1 LVENQ
6 RRMAAWAA
14 AGVGVAAILSLAGQL
29 RAQTPQP
36 EYPQGVP
43 ISRNAT
49 AQEKAW
55 AAENPANMSAFDSA
69 TVPTGPLSCPGEYAP
84 SDGIVFAW
92 EGGSS
97 LNAIQAQM
105 IRHITTTGN
114 AIAYIFC
121 DSAGIATTARTTCVN
136 AGADTNKIVTIVRT
150 SDTIWLRD
158 YGPRYTYE
166 GDVRVI
172 VDHTYNVL
180 SRSNDNTIPVGFASF
195 KKHKRY
201 DFPMIHGGGN
211 YHLNST
217 GQGQYTRLIANENT
231 QYSESQIN
239 ALWQQ
244 YWGPTNTYHNPYRS
258 SVDGTQHIDMWMQ
271 IVGDNKVI
279 ISDWPN
285 SSGSIED
292 VISDNA
298 ASLLTSQGWTVAR
311 TPSFSV
317 GGTHYTYTNMVLCN
331 NLALVPQYTNASV
344 TMPNP
349 AGGANLTIAQI
360 NANALQTY
368 RDLLGP
374 SYTVVG
380 VASENIVGLSGVIH
394 CIVMQVPVNKNGQ
407 NPGVYLRSPN
417 GGATYNPGQ
426 AVNVDWISDDDIG
439 VTSVDVQLSNNNGT
453 SWITLASNVADT
465 GSFVWTVPAN
475 GTTQGKF
482 RVVARDVDGRT
493 GSDSSD
499 TTFTINAPYSPLA
512 IASVSASDPG
522 TSGTNNGNGVIEPG
536 EGRIVLSVAL
546 RNDSD
551 QPVNA
556 ISASL
561 QLDSTTV
568 QPLLLEGSYPNLDP
582 AQTAPGTSSFVFG
595 VRPSH
600 PCGTAINCTLL
611 LTFDGGTASLPFT
624 IATGS
629 PGGPGVTQQFS
640 YTGAAVAIPD
650 NSVVG
655 ASASIIVSGLAGPVA
670 DVDFRF
676 DGTTSS
682 TSATSTTV
690 GLNHNYV
697 GDLTG
702 TLTGPTG
709 VGVVLFANMGGG
721 ANSGH
726 NFFNTRF
733 DDESAGANSIQNAA
747 TGAQPFTG
755 SWRPLNPLA
764 AFDNLSANGTW
775 TIKVQDLASVD
786 IGSLRRFSLFITP
799 RLGPVC
805 AAALSRPP
813 TDIASD
819 DGQPLPND
827 GTNNGVTEGDYNCF
841 FSSFFGDT
849 ALARLPADI
858 ADDAGAPLPSE
869 GVNNGVTEG
878 DYNSFFSNFFQ

>member
-1 LVENQ
+1 VTDLQ
-6 RRMAAWAA
+6 RRAAANVA
-14 AGVGVAAILSLAGQL
+14 AGVCVASILACAGQL
-29 RAQTPQP
+29 HAQTPQP

-55 AAENPANMSAFDSA
+55 AAENPISLPAFDSA

-84 SDGIVFAW
+84 SEGIVFAW
-92 EGGSS
+92 EGGAS

-114 AIAYIFC
+114 AIAYIVC
-121 DSAGIATTARTTCVN
+121 DSASIATAARNTCVN
-136 AGADTNKIVTIVRT
+136 AGADTNKIVTIIRT
-150 SDTIWLRD
+150 TDTIWLRD

-172 VDHTYNVL
+172 VDHTYNIL
-180 SRSNDNTIPVGFASF
+180 SRANDNSVPVGFAAF

-201 DFPMIHGGGN
+201 DFPLIHGGGN

-217 GQGQYTRLIANENT
+217 GQGHYTRLIANENT

-244 YWGPTNTYHNPYRS
+244 YWGVNNTYHNPYRT

-285 SSGSIED
+285 ASGSVED

-298 ASLLTSQGWTVAR
+298 AALLTSQGWTVAR

-331 NLALVPQYTNASV
+331 NIALVPQYTNSSV

-349 AGGANLTIAQI
+349 AGGGNLTIAQI
-360 NANALQTY
+360 NANVLQTY

-374 SYTVVG
+374 SYTVIG
-380 VASENIVGLSGVIH
+380 VACENIVGLSGVIH

-417 GGATYNPGQ
+417 GGATYSPGQ
-426 AVNVDWISDDDIG
+426 VVNVDWISDDDIG
-439 VTSVDVQLSNNNGT
+439 VTGVDVELSNNNGN

-493 GSDSSD
+493 GSDTSN
-499 TTFTINAPYSPLA
+499 TTFTIDAPFSALA
-512 IASVSASDPG
+512 IAGVSVSDPG
-522 TSGTNNGNGVIEPG
+522 SIGTNNGNGKVEPG
-536 EGRIVLSVAL
+536 ESRVFVNVTL

-561 QLDSTTV
+561 QLDSPGAQSV
-568 QPLLLEGSYPNLDP
+568 LLETAYADLAP
-582 AQTAPGTSSFVFG
+582 AASASGETSFVLS

-600 PCGTAINCTLL
+600 PCGDAINCTLL
-611 LTFDGGTASLPFT
+611 LTFDGGTASLP
-624 IATGS
+624 ISIPTGS
-629 PGGPGVTQQFS
+629 PGGPGVAQQFS
-640 YTGAAVAIPD
+640 YTGPALSIPD

-655 ASASIIVSGLAGPVA
+655 ASASITVNGVTGPIA
-670 DVDFRF
+670 DLDFRF
-676 DGTTSS
+676 DGTATS
-682 TSATSTTV
+682 TSPTSTTV
-690 GLNHNYV
+690 GLNHDYV

-709 VGVVLFANMGGG
+709 ASVVLFANMGGG
-721 ANSGH
+721 ANSGN

-733 DDESAGANSIQNAA
+733 DDEAPGLTSIQNASVA
-747 TGAQPFTG
+747 NQPFTG
-755 SWRPLNPLA
+755 SWTPLNPLS
-764 AFDNLSANGTW
+764 AFDGLNANGTW
-775 TIKVQDLASVD
+775 TLKVQDLAGADV
-786 IGSLRRFSLFITP
+786 GSIRRFSVFVTP
-799 RLGPVC
+799 QLGPVC
-805 AAALSRPP
+805 TAAVVRPP

-819 DGQPLPND
+819 DGQALPNSA
-827 GTNNGVTEGDYNCF
+827 TNNGVTEGDYNCF
-841 FSSFFGDT
+841 FRSFFGDT
-849 ALARLPADI
+849 ALDRLPADI
-858 ADDAGAPLPSE
+858 ADDSGAPLPSE

-878 DYNSFFSNFFQ
+878 DYNCFFSTFFQ